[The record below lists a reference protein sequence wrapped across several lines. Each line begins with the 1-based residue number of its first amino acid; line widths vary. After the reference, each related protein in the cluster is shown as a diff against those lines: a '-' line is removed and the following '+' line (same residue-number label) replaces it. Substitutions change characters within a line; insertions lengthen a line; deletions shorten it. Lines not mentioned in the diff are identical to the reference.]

1 MAALGTLTAGIAHEI
16 NNPIVAVDRGADQLQ
31 EKLRTLGELTRKL
44 KAHGVELADSA
55 RLDTFFENIFLK
67 SIEAPPIST
76 AEARKLSERLET
88 LFRTH
93 KVLIEPDDYRK
104 LGTIGIDEIQV
115 QPILRLMEKYDPS
128 LIAAMLYIHASIGT
142 IVRNMKISA
151 ARIGTIVSALK
162 GFSHLD
168 RAPFKE
174 YSIHD
179 GIESTLVILHNLI
192 KYGITIEKY
201 YSDNLP
207 LIQAYPGELNQVW
220 MNILHNAVQAA
231 GGSGK
236 IRIETF
242 VRDDLVAVKISDNG
256 PGIPD
261 DILPK
266 IFEPFFTTKEQSQG
280 TGLGLNI
287 VYKIIEKHKGQ
298 IHVESKLGE
307 GTAFEILLPIKPS
320 IDGGV

>member
-1 MAALGTLTAGIAHEI
+1 
-16 NNPIVAVDRGADQLQ
+16 
-31 EKLRTLGELTRKL
+31 
-44 KAHGVELADSA
+44 
-55 RLDTFFENIFLK
+55 
-67 SIEAPPIST
+67 
-76 AEARKLSERLET
+76 
-88 LFRTH
+88 
-93 KVLIEPDDYRK
+93 
-104 LGTIGIDEIQV
+104 
-115 QPILRLMEKYDPS
+115 
-128 LIAAMLYIHASIGT
+128 
-142 IVRNMKISA
+142 
-151 ARIGTIVSALK
+151 
-162 GFSHLD
+162 
-168 RAPFKE
+168 
-174 YSIHD
+174 
-179 GIESTLVILHNLI
+179 
-192 KYGITIEKY
+192 
-201 YSDNLP
+201 
-207 LIQAYPGELNQVW
+207 